1 MRKLLMLGV
10 AVISLGA
17 AAPAIAQSN
26 EDAQATVGATAGGA
40 AGGTLGFLIGGP
52 IGAIVGGFAGAVIGG
67 EAAVSPE
74 VIRYAGENPVEP
86 IYLDT
91 DITVGYQ
98 VGSDVTVYPIEGND
112 QFGYFYANN
121 RVFIVD
127 MDTMTVVQ
135 SPGFLIPEDVVAYVE
150 ANPTAS
156 VQFDGD
162 LAAGVQLSGD
172 IEIASVPDYSNY
184 GYVYVDDRPALV
196 DLDSRTV
203 IWVR

>member
-17 AAPAIAQSN
+17 AAPALAQSSN
-26 EDAQATVGATAGGA
+26 DSQATVGATAGGA

-74 VIRYAGENPVEP
+74 VVRYAGENPVEP

-91 DITVGYQ
+91 GIDVGYQ
-98 VGSDVTVYPIEGND
+98 VGSEVTVYPVEGND

-127 MDTMTVVQ
+127 METMQVVQ
-135 SPGFLIPEDVVAYVE
+135 SPGFVIPENAVAYVE
-150 ANPTAS
+150 ANPTTS
-156 VQFDGD
+156 VQFDGE
-162 LAAGVQLSGD
+162 LAAGVSLGSD
-172 IEIASVPDYSNY
+172 IQIAAIPEYNNY
-184 GYVYVDDRPALV
+184 GYVYVQDRPALV
-196 DLDSRTV
+196 DLNSRTV
-203 IWVR
+203 VWVR